1 MLTVKEIKDAIASL
15 SERDYAKLRD
25 WLAERDEESWDR
37 EIEEDFK
44 AGRLDH
50 LVKEALS
57 EESEGKTQDLY
68 EAFTT
73 TVSF

>member
-1 MLTVKEIKDAIASL
+1 MLTVKEIKDAIVSL

-25 WLAERDEESWDR
+25 WLAERDEEAWDR
-37 EIEEDFK
+37 EIEEDSK

-57 EESEGKTQDLY
+57 EESEGKTKDL
-68 EAFTT
+68 
-73 TVSF
+73 